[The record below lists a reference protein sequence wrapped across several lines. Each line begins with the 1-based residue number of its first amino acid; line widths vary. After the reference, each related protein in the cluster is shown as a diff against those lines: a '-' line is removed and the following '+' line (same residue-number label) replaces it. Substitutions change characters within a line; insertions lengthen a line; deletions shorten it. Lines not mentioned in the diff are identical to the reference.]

1 VRELLKKPA
10 LLRNAASPRVFARLA
25 ARIVTCASCCGVGV
39 AIAGCKPPVPPPQGA
54 VVAPATLSA
63 FWTGFASTDRA
74 KFDGALR
81 LLLENPQIRST
92 PFAAQWSMFGS
103 GALGSSSGEWCFADG
118 TRITI
123 EPGGLKQL
131 PAAIDAVVAAKEP
144 DTSKQ
149 AALKLELIEL
159 VDGVGMNLWAAG
171 SAFTTPSGGIFG
183 ESDLDRVA
191 RESALT
197 DIRSYAI
204 LLRAVA
210 HDQREKMPAGLV
222 DPAELAKKKDALL
235 RLRREF
241 VSKAPLL
248 GKP

>member
-1 VRELLKKPA
+1 MRELLKKPA

-204 LLRAVA
+204 LLRAIA

>member
-159 VDGVGMNLWAAG
+159 VDGVGINLWAAG
-171 SAFTTPSGGIFG
+171 SAFATPSGGIFG

>member
-1 VRELLKKPA
+1 MR
-10 LLRNAASPRVFARLA
+10 RS
-25 ARIVTCASCCGVGV
+25 GV
-39 AIAGCKPPVPPPQGA
+39 ALALAIACAAVLGGCKPPPPQQAGTA
-54 VVAPATLSA
+54 VAAATVSA
-63 FWTGFASTDRA
+63 FWTGFTSTDRA
-74 KFDGALR
+74 KYDDALR
-81 LLLENPQIRST
+81 LLLENPQIRDA
-92 PFAAQWSMFGS
+92 PFAATWSMFGG
-103 GALGSSSGEWCFADG
+103 GALGTSLGDWSFADG
-118 TRITI
+118 TRITL
-123 EPGGLKQL
+123 EPGALKQL

-159 VDGVGMNLWAAG
+159 VDGVGINLWAAG
-171 SAFTTPSGGIFG
+171 SAFSTPRGGIFG

-197 DIRSYAI
+197 DIRSYAL
-204 LLRAVA
+204 LLRVVA

-222 DPAELAKKKDALL
+222 DPAELAKKKDAVL

>member
-81 LLLENPQIRST
+81 LLLENPQIHDA
-92 PFAAQWSMFGS
+92 PFAATWSMFGG
-103 GALGSSSGEWCFADG
+103 GALGTSVGDWSFADG
-118 TRITI
+118 TRITL

-159 VDGVGMNLWAAG
+159 VDGVGINLWAAG
-171 SAFTTPSGGIFG
+171 SAFATPSGGIFG

>member
-1 VRELLKKPA
+1 MR
-10 LLRNAASPRVFARLA
+10 RS
-25 ARIVTCASCCGVGV
+25 GV
-39 AIAGCKPPVPPPQGA
+39 ALTLAIAFAPVLAGCRPPQPPPPQQAGTA
-54 VVAPATLSA
+54 VASATVSA
-63 FWTGFASTDRA
+63 FWTGFTSTDRA
-74 KFDGALR
+74 KYDDALR
-81 LLLENPQIRST
+81 LLLENPQIHDA
-92 PFAAQWSMFGS
+92 PFAATWSMFGG
-103 GALGSSSGEWCFADG
+103 GALGTSVGDWSFADG
-118 TRITI
+118 TRITL

-159 VDGVGMNLWAAG
+159 VDGVGINLWATG
-171 SAFTTPSGGIFG
+171 SAFATPSGGFFG

>member
-1 VRELLKKPA
+1 MRRFRRTLACA
-10 LLRNAASPRVFARLA
+10 L
-25 ARIVTCASCCGVGV
+25 TCALACAAAAVV
-39 AIAGCKPPVPPPQGA
+39 GCKPAAPS
-54 VVAPATLSA
+54 APATQPARLQPVTVA
-63 FWTGFASTDRA
+63 LFWSEFTSPDQTKVAA
-74 KFDGALR
+74 ALR
-81 LLLENPQIRST
+81 LLLENPQIRDA
-92 PFAAQWSMFGS
+92 PFAATWSMFGG
-103 GALGSSSGEWCFADG
+103 GALGTSVGDWSFADG
-118 TRITI
+118 TRITL

-131 PAAIDAVVAAKEP
+131 PASIDAVVAAKEP

-159 VDGVGMNLWAAG
+159 VDGVGINLWATG
-171 SAFTTPSGGIFG
+171 SAFSTPSGGIFG

-210 HDQREKMPAGLV
+210 HDQREKMPAGLI

>member
-1 VRELLKKPA
+1 MRELLKKPA